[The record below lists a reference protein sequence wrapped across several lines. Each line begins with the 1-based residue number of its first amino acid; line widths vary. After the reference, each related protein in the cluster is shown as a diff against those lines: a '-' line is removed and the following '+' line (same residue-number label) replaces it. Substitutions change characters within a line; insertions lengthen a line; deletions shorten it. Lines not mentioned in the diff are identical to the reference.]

1 MTNYKKYL
9 KVIDFFDIKEDGKIF
24 KKERHIKQNGGG
36 IQIIKYCEAKQ
47 HEVHNG
53 YLQVK
58 ICIKKKVYTLYSHVL
73 VKLFFDGLPEDLS
86 FEIDHIDGNKNNN
99 TLSNLEYV
107 PHFENCKR
115 AYDLGLK
122 FITDEQKERI
132 RDRMIKNNPM
142 KNKDVVKK
150 MVKSRKGFHH
160 SEESKRKIG
169 EKLKG
174 RIVEESTIRKMG
186 KPVIALN
193 DNNEVIFKFNS
204 MREAHRNGFDRSRIK
219 NAINNNLK
227 YKKLLWKYDI

>member
-9 KVIDFFDIKEDGKIF
+9 EVIDFFDIKEDGRIF
-24 KKERHIKQNGGG
+24 KKERHIKQNGG
-36 IQIIKYCEAKQ
+36 IQINKYCEAKQ

-53 YLQVK
+53 YLQVQ
-58 ICIKKKVYTLYSHVL
+58 ICINKKNYSLYSHVL

-86 FEIDHIDGNKNNN
+86 FEIDHKDGNKKNN

-122 FITDEQKERI
+122 FVTDEEKERM

-150 MVKSRKGFHH
+150 MVESRKGFHH
-160 SEESKRKIG
+160 SEESKKKIG
-169 EKLKG
+169 EKSKG
-174 RIVEESTIRKMG
+174 KILEESTIRKMG
-186 KPVIALN
+186 NPVIALN
-193 DNNEVIFKFNS
+193 NNNEVVFRFNS
-204 MREAHRNGFDRSRIK
+204 MRDADRNGFCRSRIK
-219 NAINNNLK
+219 IAIENNSEYKNLK
-227 YKKLLWKYDI
+227 WKYDF